1 MADNV
6 TQDQLNSQL
15 MLLHGVMRDT
25 TERNDRNMS
34 KVLDQLT
41 VIAKESRDTRV
52 EILTMTREHAVEID
66 NLSVRATEMNKRLNG
81 VYEAIEPIKK
91 QLTKNTVYWTITGT
105 VLTAILGCVIKLIFA
120 L

>member
-66 NLSVRATEMNKRLNG
+66 NLSVRATETNKRIDSLG
-81 VYEAIEPIKK
+81 DKIKPIEK
-91 QLTKNTVYWTITGT
+91 QLTKNTVYWSIAG
-105 VLTAILGCVIKLIFA
+105 VVLASMLTALIKLLFS